1 MSMEKWIKNYVS
13 DEEKKKRDETYNKL
27 SREEKKDLKK
37 QKVKELVSKK
47 EAAKNELPPSKNFL
61 SEILEFQT
69 WLNNRNY
76 IAGDVDKIEI
86 WIKNLYNKLNSDY
99 LKIQLEEKNTGDLIE
114 QYKQIPANF
123 LEEKIRI
130 ALNKKLKGMK
140 KTSSDSYY
148 LKKLKSIVQEKLKE
162 ADYYEIIREIL
173 ET

>member
-1 MSMEKWIKNYVS
+1 MEKWIKNYVS

-47 EAAKNELPPSKNFL
+47 EVAKNELPPSKDFL

-86 WIKNLYNKLNSDY
+86 WIKNLYNKLNF
-99 LKIQLEEKNTGDLIE
+99 
-114 QYKQIPANF
+114 F
-123 LEEKIRI
+123 L
-130 ALNKKLKGMK
+130 
-140 KTSSDSYY
+140 
-148 LKKLKSIVQEKLKE
+148 
-162 ADYYEIIREIL
+162 
-173 ET
+173 